1 MSNPVPDDGRKRVEY
16 KPLRGSEI
24 RLLRVMPG
32 AWDDQVSCTIH
43 HVPLDERPEYVA
55 LSYTWGNPSDQV
67 DILVD
72 GRQHRATRS
81 LFTALRRFR
90 QLCAEGRSYDG
101 FTFSLSAT
109 DGTTYIWADA
119 LCINQGDEREK
130 EREIPRMRDVYTLCE
145 RVCVWLG
152 NNDESWDNDADTKAL
167 LEKIERW
174 LESGSFGADI
184 SHKLEH
190 MSIEDTLPT
199 EQEVED
205 YFSPRVDAFLDLW
218 RQIGSHAWFCRGWVV
233 QEVALSEAE
242 PILMVG
248 GYLLGF
254 ERFTRL
260 HDVIST
266 MRHGMYGVGT
276 DYDLVAHKGL
286 LETRAWAQSN
296 PIQINEGAEED
307 RAARFG
313 RMFEEVME
321 RQGPAGFETTVPHDF
336 LYSMIGLCGGGEL
349 LPPELA
355 PNYQRPFPRVCE
367 DYARCIVKATGSV
380 GILGRTFSKLLDE
393 YPEALADR
401 LPVWVPDFRAS
412 NWSISVEGDVDPSNV
427 SFGGPDGRRLKV
439 RGYDSRKVIR
449 VYTPLADKA
458 DDDSHSFSE
467 HLRHHHKFLEEVAR
481 ELDVCPEEAVENWL
495 DLKIL
500 VLDGGSWATKPTIED
515 LQALYNRYL
524 QQNDGGDN
532 SCIDSLQDSET
543 AKRFVQI
550 ARDNIIDRGRAK
562 VLCEG
567 GTVAQL
573 MRLYGEPPR
582 RGDCLVALSGGAFPF
597 LLRPVTFDFG
607 VAYEDLGFCVSS
619 HGASMLRYTADDY
632 SLEYYDESEFEHFL
646 LI

>member
-1 MSNPVPDDGRKRVEY
+1 MSDPAPDEVGKAIEY
-16 KPLRGSEI
+16 RRLQGSEI
-24 RLLRVMPG
+24 RLLRVAPG

-43 HVPLDERPEYVA
+43 YVPLDERPEYVA
-55 LSYTWGNPSDQV
+55 LSYTWGDPSDQV

-72 GRQHRATRS
+72 GRRHRVTRS

-90 QLCAEGRSYDG
+90 ELCAEGRSYNG
-101 FTFSLSAT
+101 FTFSSSA
-109 DGTTYIWADA
+109 GETTYIWADA
-119 LCINQGDEREK
+119 LCINQGDVREK
-130 EREIPRMRDVYTLCE
+130 EREIPRMRDVYTLCD

-152 NNDESWDNDADTKAL
+152 ENDKNWDDDVEIKAL
-167 LEKIERW
+167 LEKTERW

-184 SHKLEH
+184 PHNTEH
-190 MSIEDTLPT
+190 MSTKETLPT

-205 YFSPRVDAFLDLW
+205 YFSPRVEAFLDLW
-218 RQIGSHAWFCRGWVV
+218 RKIGSRDWFRRGWVV

-248 GYLLGF
+248 GYLLRF

-266 MRHGMYGVGT
+266 MRHGLYGPGT
-276 DYDLVAHKGL
+276 DYDLVAHEGL

-296 PIQINEGAEED
+296 PIQIHGGTED

-313 RMFEEVME
+313 RAFEEVME
-321 RQGPAGFETTVPHDF
+321 RQGPAGFTTTVPHDF
-336 LYSMIGLCGGGEL
+336 LYSMIGLCGGSGL

-355 PNYQRPFPRVCE
+355 PNYQRPLPRVCE
-367 DYARCIVKATGSV
+367 DYARCIVKATGSI
-380 GILGRTFSKLLDE
+380 GILGRTFSKLRDD
-393 YPEALADR
+393 YPETLAER
-401 LPVWVPDFRAS
+401 LPAWVPDFRAS
-412 NWSISVEGDVDPSNV
+412 NWSVSVKGNVDPSNV

-439 RGYDSRKVIR
+439 RGYNNRKVIR
-449 VYTPLADKA
+449 VYIPLADKD

-467 HLRHHHKFLEEVAR
+467 HLRHHHEFLVEVAR
-481 ELDVCPEEAVENWL
+481 ELDICPEEAVENWL
-495 DLKIL
+495 HLHIL
-500 VLDGGSWATKPTIED
+500 VMDGGDWATKPAIED

-524 QQNDGGDN
+524 QQNDGGNN
-532 SCIDSLQDSET
+532 SCTDSLQDGEA

-550 ARDNIIDRGRAK
+550 ARARIIDRGRAK

-573 MRLYGEPPR
+573 RRLHGKPPC
-582 RGDCLVALSGGAFPF
+582 RGDRLVALSGGAHPF
-597 LLRPVTFDFG
+597 LLRPVTLDFG
-607 VAYEDLGFCVSS
+607 VVYEDLGYCWSW
-619 HGASMLRYTADDY
+619 HGASVLRYTADDY
-632 SLEYYDESEFEHFL
+632 SLEYYDESEFEHFM